1 MVWKSNPTKVGI
13 MISANKIRIF
23 LIPENSSLKV
33 PMTTPMVLAKNRKKN
48 NKNQLGKK
56 ALLLYK
62 STRKI
67 SNRKLLINGRSNSF

>member
-1 MVWKSNPTKVGI
+1 MFIVICLSMVWKSNPTKVGI

-23 LIPENSSLKV
+23 WIPENNSLKV

-56 ALLLYK
+56 ALLNKYQ
-62 STRKI
+62 
-67 SNRKLLINGRSNSF
+67 